1 MLELQLSDQG
11 QQWCTDS
18 RNSPSPRDT
27 KVNPR
32 STAQADGA
40 LQAAFQGVLV
50 FLLIIRLDILPFGG
64 RSQDNEKVLFTWLA
78 GRNTDLI
85 LSAKKKKK
93 KKGKVDENSD
103 Y

>member
-93 KKGKVDENSD
+93 KGKVDENSD